1 MLYSNSSENIAAK
14 INPERLN
21 LFPLMKST
29 SNMNINVA
37 DGTPQGNYIIL
48 LRANSS
54 MPGQLT
60 SDPLNSSPSLASVL
74 ISRKSPEVNVIVLKE
89 FSIEQKILII
99 LESFFKDL
107 MSVLTFI
114 STIIGIFAVSLYTIW
129 QHRKN
134 KQK

>member
-1 MLYSNSSENIAAK
+1 
-14 INPERLN
+14 
-21 LFPLMKST
+21 MKST

-37 DGTPQGNYIIL
+37 DGTLQGNYIIL

-60 SDPLNSSPSLASVL
+60 SDLLNSSPSFASAL
-74 ISRKSPEVNVIVLKE
+74 TSRKSAEVNVIVLKE

-114 STIIGIFAVSLYTIW
+114 STIIGILGVSLYTIW

-134 KQK
+134 KQKQNKSDKINR